1 VTCLLFVKKPRSGDS
16 EVVFLVFESNCHLL
30 LPV

>member
-1 VTCLLFVKKPRSGDS
+1 VLNQIVTNIP
-16 EVVFLVFESNCHLL
+16 FLVFESNCHLL